1 MTRLTAG
8 CALASALISL
18 QLFPATSSGDDREA
32 REIVNQLVARGR
44 AQDEL
49 AEITLELIEAGGR
62 VRERTATFYI
72 KTRDAGND
80 MRLFRFHSPPDM
92 ANAGILTIEQ
102 EDRDSDQWLYLPA
115 YHASRRIASANRGD
129 TWMGTDFAYEDMTD
143 PKTEQYEYRMLGA
156 ERIGDLDCRIIEAVP
171 VAEALRRESGY
182 QKLTYWVNTEKYV
195 APKVEFYDREGRLSK
210 RLTSTSL
217 HRYGGYYRWDRSE
230 MHDLKRDHRTVL
242 TFTRREMDQGMSD
255 RFFTV
260 RFLER
265 GR

>member
-1 MTRLTAG
+1 MTRLAAG
-8 CALASALISL
+8 CTLVSALISL
-18 QLFPATSSGDDREA
+18 QLYPAASSGDDREA
-32 REIVNQLVARGR
+32 REIVNQLVARGS

-49 AEITLELIEAGGR
+49 AEITLELIDAGGR

-72 KTRDAGND
+72 KKRDARND

-102 EDRDSDQWLYLPA
+102 DNGDTDQWLYLPA
-115 YHASRRIASANRGD
+115 YHTSRRIASANRAD
-129 TWMGTDFAYEDMTD
+129 TWMGTDFAYEDVTD
-143 PKTEQYEYRMLGA
+143 PKTDQYEYRIAGA

-171 VAEALRRESGY
+171 TAEVLKRDSGY
-182 QKLTYWVNTEKYV
+182 SKLVYWVNTEKYV
-195 APKVEFYDREGRLSK
+195 APKVEFYDREGRLAK

-217 HRYGGYYRWDRSE
+217 HPYGKYYRWDRWE
-230 MHDLKRDHRTVL
+230 MHELLRDHRTVL
-242 TFTRREMDQGMSD
+242 TFTRRELDQGMSD

>member
-1 MTRLTAG
+1 VTRLTAG

-18 QLFPATSSGDDREA
+18 QLCPATSSGDDREA

-102 EDRDSDQWLYLPA
+102 DDRDSDQWLYLPA

-171 VAEALRRESGY
+171 SGRST
-182 QKLTYWVNTEKYV
+182 K
-195 APKVEFYDREGRLSK
+195 RLS
-210 RLTSTSL
+210 
-217 HRYGGYYRWDRSE
+217 D
-230 MHDLKRDHRTVL
+230 
-242 TFTRREMDQGMSD
+242 
-255 RFFTV
+255 
-260 RFLER
+260 
-265 GR
+265 